1 MTDPARP
8 LLVVDAPS
16 LLYRAF
22 FALPTTIT
30 DDQDRPVNALLGA
43 LNMVFRVVADR
54 SPRAVVLA
62 FGLDAAVYRTDA
74 YAPYHAERPPVPDEL
89 EHQFSDSPIF
99 FGAFGWYCA
108 DTDEFEADDLLHSY
122 ALREEEAGGS
132 VLILTGDRDLF
143 QCATD
148 RTTVLYV
155 KTGTKGVEVVD
166 PAEVQRRYGVPP
178 EVVPDF
184 IALRGDPSDGLPGG
198 RGIGE
203 KTAADLLQR
212 HGSLD
217 AALEAW
223 SRERPPRVAGALR
236 DQADELRSYKDIAT
250 LRTLEVQ
257 LPPDTET
264 DFEGGARAARE
275 RGMEQLAGRLEQAAG
290 PA

>member
-108 DTDEFEADDLLHSY
+108 DTDEYEADDLLHSY
-122 ALREEEAGGS
+122 ELAEERAGGS
-132 VLILTGDRDLF
+132 TLILTGGRDLF
-143 QCATD
+143 QCAHE
-148 RTTVLYV
+148 RTRVLYD
-155 KTGTKGVEVVD
+155 KMARRGGEEQH
-166 PAEVQRRYGVPP
+166 PPEGRRRYGGPP
-178 EVVPDF
+178 GLVPDF
-184 IALRGDPSDGLPGG
+184 IALR
-198 RGIGE
+198 
-203 KTAADLLQR
+203 
-212 HGSLD
+212 
-217 AALEAW
+217 
-223 SRERPPRVAGALR
+223 
-236 DQADELRSYKDIAT
+236 
-250 LRTLEVQ
+250 
-257 LPPDTET
+257 
-264 DFEGGARAARE
+264 
-275 RGMEQLAGRLEQAAG
+275 
-290 PA
+290 